1 MNKGISVALLIVG
14 VLLVV
19 WGVSAFDS
27 ASSDVS
33 QALTGSPTNKA
44 IWLLVGGIFTGVIGL
59 FGVLGKDRLIII
71 TLSPNLK
78 PNIFKNS

>member
-1 MNKGISVALLIVG
+1 MNKGISVALLIIG
-14 VLLVV
+14 VLLIV

-44 IWLLVGGIFTGVIGL
+44 IWLLVGALLQVWSGYLVCC
-59 FGVLGKDRLIII
+59 VQER
-71 TLSPNLK
+71 
-78 PNIFKNS
+78 

>member
-33 QALTGSPTNKA
+33 QVLTGSPTNKA
-44 IWLLVGGIFTGVIGL
+44 IWLLVGGIIAGVVGL
-59 FGVLGKDRLIII
+59 FGVLRAGKID
-71 TLSPNLK
+71 
-78 PNIFKNS
+78 